1 MKITWLAKM
10 AWRDSRKNRGR
21 LLLFMSSIVLGI
33 AALVAI
39 QSFGGNLRD
48 QIEDEAKALLGADIA
63 IESRQS
69 IPPELIGFFDSLK
82 MKFARE
88 VSFASMVQFFPGG
101 GTRLVNVRA
110 VESGFPFYGELE
122 TKPAKASVD
131 IGNQSLAL
139 VDRGL
144 MLQFGA
150 KTEDSIGIGNLRFNI
165 KGEVLKVPGQSGITA
180 TVAPPV
186 FMPYNKLSQTGL
198 LQKGSRLNYALYI
211 KYPAGFDTRLYESL
225 IKPKL
230 EKEDFRFNDVAER
243 KKEVGDAYANLT
255 SFLNL
260 TAFIALLLGCIGVA
274 SSVHIYMK
282 EKVQTVALLRC
293 LGASGK
299 DGMGIFAMQILIM
312 GLIGSIM
319 GAFAGTA
326 IQYAL
331 PAVFADF
338 LPVEVQ
344 PKPSWPAIFTGI
356 GTGVLAALL
365 FSLFPLLGIRRISPL
380 KAIRA
385 SFEKGD
391 KDPLRYGA
399 FILVALFLVGF
410 AWLQTGDL
418 ISATY
423 FSGALVAA
431 FGILTAFAQLII
443 YLVRRFLPVRQS
455 FIWRHGLSN
464 LYRPNNQTLTLVIT
478 IGLGTALITLLML
491 IQQLLLDKVKFSSA
505 PENRPNMVIFDIQD
519 EQVKPIEKLTSDYQ
533 LPLLGSVP
541 IVTMRLHGLNGQT
554 VEKLKEDTTNGI
566 SRGLLNREYR
576 VTYRDSL
583 IESET
588 LVEGQWQGKVANPG
602 DSIFI
607 SVDDGIAQSL
617 KLKIGDLVV
626 FNVQGALLTTYVGSF
641 RDVDFQRVQTNF
653 LVLFPAGVLEEAPQF
668 FVQLTRFDS
677 TAQSASF
684 QKALVSQF
692 PNVSVIDL
700 NLVLETVDEVLSK
713 VSFVIRFMAF
723 FSMVTGLLVLIGS
736 VLISKY
742 QRIQES
748 VLLRTLGASRKQ
760 IAGINLVEYFLLGS
774 LSAFSGIAIAL
785 AAGSLL
791 AKVSFDAVLLPQPVP
806 LLITFGSITLLTMI
820 IGLLNSREVV
830 NKPPLEI
837 LRKEAG

>member
-1 MKITWLAKM
+1 
-10 AWRDSRKNRGR
+10 
-21 LLLFMSSIVLGI
+21 
-33 AALVAI
+33 
-39 QSFGGNLRD
+39 
-48 QIEDEAKALLGADIA
+48 
-63 IESRQS
+63 
-69 IPPELIGFFDSLK
+69 
-82 MKFARE
+82 
-88 VSFASMVQFFPGG
+88 
-101 GTRLVNVRA
+101 
-110 VESGFPFYGELE
+110 
-122 TKPAKASVD
+122 
-131 IGNQSLAL
+131 
-139 VDRGL
+139 
-144 MLQFGA
+144 
-150 KTEDSIGIGNLRFNI
+150 
-165 KGEVLKVPGQSGITA
+165 
-180 TVAPPV
+180 
-186 FMPYNKLSQTGL
+186 
-198 LQKGSRLNYALYI
+198 
-211 KYPAGFDTRLYESL
+211 
-225 IKPKL
+225 
-230 EKEDFRFNDVAER
+230 
-243 KKEVGDAYANLT
+243 
-255 SFLNL
+255 
-260 TAFIALLLGCIGVA
+260 
-274 SSVHIYMK
+274 
-282 EKVQTVALLRC
+282 
-293 LGASGK
+293 
-299 DGMGIFAMQILIM
+299 
-312 GLIGSIM
+312 
-319 GAFAGTA
+319 
-326 IQYAL
+326 
-331 PAVFADF
+331 
-338 LPVEVQ
+338 
-344 PKPSWPAIFTGI
+344 
-356 GTGVLAALL
+356 
-365 FSLFPLLGIRRISPL
+365 
-380 KAIRA
+380 
-385 SFEKGD
+385 
-391 KDPLRYGA
+391 
-399 FILVALFLVGF
+399 
-410 AWLQTGDL
+410 
-418 ISATY
+418 
-423 FSGALVAA
+423 
-431 FGILTAFAQLII
+431 
-443 YLVRRFLPVRQS
+443 
-455 FIWRHGLSN
+455 
-464 LYRPNNQTLTLVIT
+464 
-478 IGLGTALITLLML
+478 
-491 IQQLLLDKVKFSSA
+491 
-505 PENRPNMVIFDIQD
+505 
-519 EQVKPIEKLTSDYQ
+519 
-533 LPLLGSVP
+533 
-541 IVTMRLHGLNGQT
+541 MRLHGLNGQT

-588 LVEGQWQGKVANPG
+588 LVEGQWQGKVAKPG